1 MDKFTRLEGVAAPL
15 RIVNV
20 DTDMIIPKQFLKTI
34 QRTGLGKHAF
44 TEMRYCD
51 DGSENPDFVL
61 NKPAWRNAKILVAGE
76 NFGCGSSREHAP
88 WALEDFGF
96 RAVIAPSFADIFR
109 TNCTKIGLLPVQ
121 LPEADVQELIQA
133 AEGEPGARAEVD
145 LEAQVVRMPGGREVP
160 FEIDPVI
167 RERLLNGWDD
177 IALTLA
183 HQDEIAAYERDRE
196 REGPVTTQFA

>member
-1 MDKFTRLEGVAAPL
+1 MEPFRQVEGVVTPL
-15 RIVNV
+15 NRADV
-20 DTDMIIPKQFLKTI
+20 DTDQIIPKQFLKRI
-34 QRTGLGKHAF
+34 ERTGFGEFLFWDWRGEEGF
-44 TEMRYCD
+44 PLDRPEY
-51 DGSENPDFVL
+51 DGSP
-61 NKPAWRNAKILVAGE
+61 ILVAGR

-88 WALEDFGF
+88 WALEDFGY
-96 RAVIAPSFADIFR
+96 RTVIAPSFADIFR
-109 TNCTKIGLLPVQ
+109 TNCTKIGMLPVQ

-183 HQDEIAAYERDRE
+183 HEHHITAYENDRE
-196 REGPVTTQFA
+196 REGPVTSPFA